1 MKTVLVVY
9 ASRMGS
15 TQEIA
20 VAVGEHLTSRGFE
33 VTVAAAADAAEARL
47 FDAVVLGSA
56 IYMGHWDKDAVDY
69 LKSQGPD
76 LGVRPTWL
84 FQSGPA
90 GPPDQAHPTP
100 TPPAVRRLC
109 HKIGLQAPTTFGGN
123 LDHSRA
129 TTRLERWVS
138 DGKLAG
144 DFRDWDQIRGW
155 ADRVADDLVA
165 RSAPAGI

>member
-20 VAVGEHLTSRGFE
+20 VAVGEQLTHRGFE
-33 VTVAAAADAAEARL
+33 VTVAAAADAAEARI

-56 IYMGHWDKDAVDY
+56 IYMGHWDRDAVEY
-69 LKSQGPD
+69 LKKHGPD
-76 LGVRPTWL
+76 LTGRPTWL

-90 GPPDQAHPTP
+90 GPPDQGQPTP
-100 TPPAVRRLC
+100 TPHAVRRLC
-109 HKIGLQAPTTFGGN
+109 HKIGLAAPATFGGN

-129 TTRLERWVS
+129 ETRPERWVS

-144 DFRDWDQIRGW
+144 DFRDWEQIRAW
-155 ADRVADDLVA
+155 ANHVADDLVA